1 MKLIIRCERV
11 DEGMERIGRKERERR
26 TRRKS
31 ILDVAEEIFAR
42 KGFSAATMGEVARES
57 EFGMSTLYK
66 FFNSKL
72 DLYSSII
79 DQKLS
84 RLQEGLAQ
92 ISEMK
97 LDWHKAIEH
106 FLSHHLQFFQE
117 NGHFFTIY
125 MAEKL
130 RLSHEPK
137 EELHARMK
145 ARIASYVEHT
155 ESQLRRWIEEGHL
168 GSSSARGKALALL
181 STVETYLS
189 RSKADGDT
197 ADADKRASF
206 IMDIF
211 FKSANTGPAA
221 TGD

>member
-1 MKLIIRCERV
+1 
-11 DEGMERIGRKERERR
+11 MERIGRKERERCM
-26 TRRKS
+26 RRKS
-31 ILDVAEEIFAR
+31 ILDVAEEVFAR

-106 FLSHHLQFFQE
+106 FLSHHLRFFQE
-117 NGHFFTIY
+117 NSHFFKIY
-125 MAEKL
+125 MAEKF
-130 RLSHEPK
+130 RLSHEPG

-145 ARIASYVEHT
+145 ARISSYVEHA
-155 ESQLRRWIEEGHL
+155 ESELRQWIEEVHL
-168 GSSSARGKALALL
+168 CSSGAQAMALALL

-189 RSKADGDT
+189 RWHADGST
-197 ADADKRASF
+197 ASADERASF

-211 FKSANTGPAA
+211 FASAKSVPAKTA
-221 TGD
+221 S